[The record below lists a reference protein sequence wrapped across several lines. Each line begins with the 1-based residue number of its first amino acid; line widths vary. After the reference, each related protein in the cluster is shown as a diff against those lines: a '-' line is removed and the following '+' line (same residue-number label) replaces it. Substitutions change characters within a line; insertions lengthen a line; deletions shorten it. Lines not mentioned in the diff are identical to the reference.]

1 MKCCLL
7 RNIAWWYLP
16 AMLAGCVPVAAPAWA
31 VQVEDLD
38 ASRQWRVEKIDITG
52 NKKFSGDEVSGEI
65 LTKTRPWYL
74 FWQDPPVFDP
84 VTFKEDLERVRRF
97 YEARGYYGTEVNHDL
112 EVDAER
118 SRVAAAI
125 EVREGSPV
133 IVSAVDVQIAGTAL
147 TPAKL
152 PIQTGNVF
160 TETNYQNAEQVL
172 RQFYANRGYAYVTT
186 ERRAEVNLDRDQ
198 VHIIYNVDA
207 GPAAVFGE
215 SKVEGTQKVDP
226 EIILRELTYKP
237 GETFTAE
244 KITESQDKILALDLF
259 SVVRIAP
266 QELPTKPAVVPMEIQ
281 VKEKEP
287 REINL
292 GIGYGT
298 EEQFRARIQWHDNNF
313 FGDGRR
319 LSLTAKYSL
328 IELSGEI
335 SFIQPHFLSP
345 QNRAIVNFRQFRQDE
360 QTFLLNASRFNPRLE
375 RAFSRH
381 LMGFV
386 GYRVEYDRLD
396 DVDASTIRAL
406 GGIEDHGLLSGPSL
420 GLVYNTSNDR
430 FNPTGGEIINFTLE
444 QGGKIWGGRFNFIK
458 GTVEGK
464 KYLSL
469 GWQTVLA
476 TRLKIGL
483 ADPLGPSRNF
493 PLFERFFSGG
503 DQSVRGFGRRRL
515 GPLSASNDPL
525 GGLSLMEGSVEL
537 RRPIWGALGGD
548 IFLDFGQVSTR
559 SFDIPIDR
567 LRFAAG
573 FGFSYQTPVG
583 PLRFDIGFPFRK
595 PPSDRPWQ
603 LHFSVGSAF

>member
-1 MKCCLL
+1 M
-7 RNIAWWYLP
+7 AQ
-16 AMLAGCVPVAAPAWA
+16 A

-38 ASRQWRVEKIDITG
+38 ASRQWRIDKIEITG
-52 NKKFSGDEVSGEI
+52 NQKFSGDDLSAEM

-74 FWQDPPVFDP
+74 FWHEAPLFDP
-84 VTFKEDLERVRRF
+84 VTFKEDLERLHRF
-97 YEARGYYGTEVNHDL
+97 YEARGYYGTQVDHDL
-112 EVDAER
+112 DVDRQR
-118 SRVAAAI
+118 SRVTAKI
-125 EVREGSPV
+125 EIQEGAPV
-133 IVSAVDVQIAGTAL
+133 IVSAVDLQIAGSAAK
-147 TPAKL
+147 PAKL
-152 PIQTGNVF
+152 PIQSGDVF

-172 RQFYANRGYAYVTT
+172 RQFYANRGYAYVST
-186 ERRAEVNLDRDQ
+186 ERHAEVNLDQDQ
-198 VHIIYNVDA
+198 VHITYNVNT
-207 GPAAVFGE
+207 GPSAVFGQ
-215 SKVEGTQKVDP
+215 SKVEGTEKVDP

-237 GETFTAE
+237 GEVFSAA
-244 KITESQDKILALDLF
+244 KITESQDRLLALDLF

-266 QELPTKPAVVPMEIQ
+266 QELPTKPPVVPMEIQ
-281 VKEKEP
+281 DKEKEP

-298 EEQFRARIQWHDNNF
+298 EEQFTARIQWHDNNF

-319 LSLTAKYSL
+319 LSIAAKYSL

-335 SFIQPHFLSP
+335 NFIQPHFLSP

-360 QTFLLNASRFNPRLE
+360 QTFVLNASRFNPRLE
-375 RAFSRH
+375 RAFSRY
-381 LMGFV
+381 LTGFV

-396 DVDASTIRAL
+396 QVDDSTVRAL
-406 GGIEDHGLLSGPSL
+406 GGIQDHGLLSGPSL
-420 GLVYNTSNDR
+420 GLVYNTSNDP
-430 FNPTGGEIINFTLE
+430 FAPSAGEIVNFTLE

-476 TRLKIGL
+476 TRLKLGL
-483 ADPLGPSRNF
+483 ADPLGPARNF

-548 IFLDFGQVSTR
+548 IFVDFGQVSTR

-603 LHFSVGSAF
+603 IHFSVGSAF